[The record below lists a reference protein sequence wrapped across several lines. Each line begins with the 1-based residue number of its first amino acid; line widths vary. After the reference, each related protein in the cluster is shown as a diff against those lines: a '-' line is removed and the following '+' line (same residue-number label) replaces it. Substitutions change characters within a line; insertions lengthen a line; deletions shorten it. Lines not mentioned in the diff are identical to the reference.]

1 MKKTIKNGEVMG
13 ENYER
18 ECRTEIRQ
26 CSDDKHIEVERGRNS
41 VVFFRAKDLFT
52 VTKMTG
58 ESCARNKFKVGRM
71 WNFFVPHFISVNELL
86 TEHLGILCNEG
97 KLF

>member
-1 MKKTIKNGEVMG
+1 MKGSAGQKYDSAVMTNTLRLKGE
-13 ENYER
+13 
-18 ECRTEIRQ
+18 EI
-26 CSDDKHIEVERGRNS
+26 VLY
-41 VVFFRAKDLFT
+41 FFRAKDLFT
-52 VTKMTG
+52 VKKMTG

-71 WNFFVPHFISVNELL
+71 WNFFLPHFISVNELL